1 MAGTGHDVAKRDDHS
16 PATVDPQDEPSAEW
30 GWHGSF
36 PKGAL
41 IMGWV
46 SAVIILLMLI
56 GNHEG
61 RVEDIWLVGT
71 GVVMI
76 LLLIRHSIRARRS
89 WRR

>member
-1 MAGTGHDVAKRDDHS
+1 MVTDQELAKRDRHS
-16 PATVDPQDEPSAEW
+16 PAMVDPEDEPSAEW

-36 PKGAL
+36 PRGTV

-56 GNHEG
+56 GNHQG
-61 RVEDIWLVGT
+61 RVEDIYLMCT
-71 GVVMI
+71 GVGMV
-76 LLLIRHSIRARRS
+76 LLLIRHTARARRS

>member
-1 MAGTGHDVAKRDDHS
+1 MAGTGHEVAKREDHS
-16 PATVDPQDEPSAEW
+16 PVAVDPQDEPSAEW
-30 GWHGSF
+30 GWHGTF
-36 PKGAL
+36 PKGSV

-61 RVEDIWLVGT
+61 RVEDLWLVGT
-71 GVVMI
+71 GVVMV
-76 LLLIRHSIRARRS
+76 LLLIRHTVRAKRS